1 MKTLIK
7 AEWLK
12 MRKYIPFWLML
23 AIIMISFP
31 GINYMFHGEYKELMA
46 RKDTSGAILQML
58 VGNPFAFPEAW
69 HTVAFFSSIFI
80 FIPAILVIM
89 FITNEYTF
97 KTQRQNVIDGWSRN
111 QFMWSKFID
120 VLMIALLVTLLYAIV
135 TILIGNS
142 MTDSAVENKWEQSY
156 YIGNFALLVFSQLS
170 FAFLVAFL
178 IRKAFI
184 SLGVF
189 MFYFLI
195 LDNYGSYMSRKHELG
210 FGKFLPLEISDRMIP
225 VPAFLGKFDEVR
237 YKEALANMNEHV
249 IYTVL
254 LTAVIWGFCFFYNKR
269 RDL

>member
-1 MKTLIK
+1 MKTLLRT
-7 AEWLK
+7 EWLK
-12 MRKYIPFWLML
+12 MRKYIPFWLMI
-23 AIIMISFP
+23 AIIAISFP
-31 GINYMFHGEYKELMA
+31 GINYMFNGEYKEIMA
-46 RKDTSGAILQML
+46 KKDMSGQVLQML
-58 VGNPFAFPEAW
+58 LGNPFAFPEAW

-89 FITNEYTF
+89 FITNEYSF
-97 KTQRQNVIDGWSRN
+97 KTYRQNIIDGWSRN

-120 VLMIALLVTLLYAIV
+120 VLIISLLLTIIYTIV
-135 TILIGNS
+135 CLVIGNT
-142 MTDSAVENKWEQSY
+142 MTEGIVKNKWEQSY
-156 YIGNFALLVFSQLS
+156 YIGYFALLSFSQLS

-189 MFYFLI
+189 MFYFLM

-225 VPAFLGKFDEVR
+225 VPAFIGRFDEAK
-237 YKEALANMNEHV
+237 YKASLAEVNEHV
-249 IYTVL
+249 IYTFI
-254 LTAVIWGFCFFYNKR
+254 LTALIWGFCFYYNKR

>member
-31 GINYMFHGEYKELMA
+31 GINYMFHGEYKEIMA
-46 RKDTSGAILQML
+46 RKDAGGDILQML

-97 KTQRQNVIDGWSRN
+97 KPQRQNVIDGWSRN

-120 VLMIALLVTLLYAIV
+120 VLMISLLVTMLYTIV
-135 TILIGNS
+135 TLLIGS
-142 MTDSAVENKWEQSY
+142 SITDTVVE
-156 YIGNFALLVFSQLS
+156 IG
-170 FAFLVAFL
+170 
-178 IRKAFI
+178 
-184 SLGVF
+184 
-189 MFYFLI
+189 
-195 LDNYGSYMSRKHELG
+195 
-210 FGKFLPLEISDRMIP
+210 
-225 VPAFLGKFDEVR
+225 
-237 YKEALANMNEHV
+237 
-249 IYTVL
+249 
-254 LTAVIWGFCFFYNKR
+254 CFQ
-269 RDL
+269 

>member
-1 MKTLIK
+1 MKTLLK

-31 GINYMFHGEYKELMA
+31 GINYMFHGEYKEIMA
-46 RKDTSGAILQML
+46 RKDAGGDILQML

-120 VLMIALLVTLLYAIV
+120 VLMIALLVTILYTVVTLAIGSS
-135 TILIGNS
+135 I
-142 MTDSAVENKWEQSY
+142 TDGEGGNKWTQSY
-156 YIGNFALLVFSQLS
+156 YIGLFALLAFSQLS
-170 FAFLVAFL
+170 FAFLIAFL

-225 VPAFLGKFDEVR
+225 VPAFLGKFDEAK
-237 YKEALANMNEHV
+237 YKLAMEAMNEHV
-249 IYTVL
+249 VYSVI
-254 LTAVIWGFCFFYNKR
+254 LTALIWGFCFYYNKR

>member
-1 MKTLIK
+1 MSTLIK

-12 MRKYIPFWLML
+12 MRKYIPFWLMIL
-23 AIIMISFP
+23 IIAISFP
-31 GINYMFHGEYKELMA
+31 GINYMFNGEYKEIMA
-46 RKDTSGAILQML
+46 KKDASGEIIKML

-69 HTVAFFSSIFI
+69 HTVAFFSSLFI

-89 FITNEYTF
+89 FITNEYSF
-97 KTQRQNVIDGWSRN
+97 KTYRQNIIDGWSRN

-120 VLMIALLVTLLYAIV
+120 VLMISLLVTIIYVIV
-135 TILIGNS
+135 SFLIGTT
-142 MTDSAVENKWEQSY
+142 MTETPVSNKWEQSY
-156 YIGNFALLVFSQLS
+156 YIGLFALLTFSQLS

-225 VPAFLGKFDEVR
+225 VPAFLGRFDEVR
-237 YKEALANMNEHV
+237 YKEALAQVNEH
-249 IYTVL
+249 ILYTFL
-254 LTAVIWGFCFFYNKR
+254 LTALIWGFCFYLNKK

>member
-1 MKTLIK
+1 MNTLIK

-12 MRKYIPFWLML
+12 MRKYIPFWLMI
-23 AIIMISFP
+23 AIIAISFP
-31 GINYMFHGEYKELMA
+31 GINYMFNGEYKEIMS
-46 RKDTSGAILQML
+46 REDSGGEILKML

-69 HTVAFFSSIFI
+69 HTVAFFSSMFI

-97 KTQRQNVIDGWSRN
+97 KTQRQNIIDGWSRN

-120 VLMIALLVTLLYAIV
+120 VMMIALLVTIIYTTVCLF
-135 TILIGNS
+135 IGNT
-142 MTDSAVENKWEQSY
+142 MTDAQGESIWKQSY
-156 YIGNFALLVFSQLS
+156 YIGLFALLAFSQLS

-225 VPAFLGKFDEVR
+225 VPAFLGKFDEAK
-237 YKEALANMNEHV
+237 YNAAMAEMNSHV
-249 IYTVL
+249 IYSII
-254 LTAVIWGFCFFYNKR
+254 LTAIIWGLCFYLNKR